1 MPITE
6 TEARDLC
13 ARLLRADLDS
23 IDFPGGKSRES
34 LRAKIGEKSII
45 LTKRKHLERAKLE
58 SFVLR
63 TLNGHRAPVP
73 HLIAAHQHYLIQQ
86 DVGGRRLSESLQCSD
101 EDTTAA
107 LVNSALNSL
116 AKLHQIGQSDEV
128 FNSVVVLGNKDS
140 WLRSFI
146 QAAERLGSVLKLPAP
161 KLDVTSLS
169 KLLTVAEPQLIKWDA
184 RPGNA
189 IVRDKGSVI
198 WIDWEHCGRRHPLDD
213 IAWLMNDEFM
223 PYYPGMEK
231 TILDKAIPFF
241 GKGMSAEQARE
252 YYYVFSCLHA
262 CIRLEL
268 IIGFQ
273 LEKGWWDYDYCVK
286 FDKVGVVKDLALQVA
301 RRASGLSQSS
311 GGVAPLTSW
320 FDELSSKIEALD

>member
-13 ARLLRADLDS
+13 ARLLKADLDS

-34 LRAKIGEKSII
+34 LRAKIAENSII

-63 TLNGHRAPVP
+63 TLNRYRAPVP

-86 DVGGRRLSESLQCSD
+86 DVGGTRLSESLQGSD
-101 EDTTAA
+101 EDSTAT
-107 LVNSALNSL
+107 LVKSALGSL
-116 AKLHQIGQSDEV
+116 ANLHQIGLSDEA

-146 QAAERLGSVLKLPAP
+146 KAAERLGTVLGLPAP
-161 KLDVTSLS
+161 KLNVPSLS
-169 KLLTVAEPQLIKWDA
+169 KLLTVEEPQLIKWDA

-189 IVRDKGSVI
+189 IVRDNGAVI

-213 IAWLMNDEFM
+213 VAWLMNDEFM
-223 PYYPGMEK
+223 PYYPAMEK
-231 TILDKAIPFF
+231 SILDKAIPLF
-241 GKGMSAEQARE
+241 GKGMSAEQAME
-252 YYYVFSCLHA
+252 YYCVFSCLHA
-262 CIRLEL
+262 CVRLEL
-268 IIGFQ
+268 IISFQ
-273 LEKGWWDYDYCVK
+273 VKKGWWDYDYCVR

-301 RRASGLSQSS
+301 RRASNLSQISS
-311 GGVAPLTSW
+311 GVAPLTSW
-320 FDELSSKIEALD
+320 FDDIGSKIELLD